1 MNKKF
6 AQALIGDSSK
16 SRNIS
21 NKKRKVG
28 NKVHIHKNHLGKTH
42 TPDEIRA
49 LATLIRKEIILM
61 LLEAESGHSAG
72 PLGMTDVFATLYF
85 SVLKHNP
92 LKPNWEE
99 RDRVILSNGHICPVL
114 YATLAES
121 GYFPKSE
128 LNTLRKMGS
137 RLQGH
142 PHFLANPILKSKKIL
157 NLKKNINQKENLFIS
172 HPENLPG
179 VENTS
184 GPLGQGLSQAIGVAT
199 ALKIDQK
206 PNHVYC
212 LMSDGELQ
220 EGQNW
225 EAFLYAGNK
234 NLNNLTVII
243 DRNNIQIDGFTEQIL
258 PLNSVIDKFKSFNW
272 NAYAVNGHKIE
283 LIIETLN
290 KAKNHRLGPSV
301 VICQTIPGKD
311 VDFMENLPEWH
322 GKPPDKKQAKDAL
335 EDLRSLKG
343 RIWWE

>member
-1 MNKKF
+1 MKNKL
-6 AQALIGDSSK
+6 AQALTGPKKNTKKVSY
-16 SRNIS
+16 
-21 NKKRKVG
+21 KKRKIG
-28 NKVHIHKNHLGKTH
+28 NKVHVHKKHLDRIHN
-42 TPDEIRA
+42 PDEIRA
-49 LATLIRKEIILM
+49 LATLIRKEIVLM
-61 LLEAESGHSAG
+61 LLEAGSGHSAG
-72 PLGMTDVFATLYF
+72 PLGMADIFATLYF

-128 LNTLRKMGS
+128 LNTLRKIDS

-142 PHFLANPILKSKKIL
+142 PHFLANKVNKD
-157 NLKKNINQKENLFIS
+157 KNEDDRLIE

-199 ALKIDQK
+199 ALRMNQK
-206 PNHVYC
+206 PNYVYC

-225 EAFLYAGNK
+225 EAFLYAANK

-243 DRNNIQIDGFTEQIL
+243 DRNGIQIDGFTEQIL
-258 PLNSVIDKFKSFNW
+258 PLDSVIDKFKSFNW
-272 NAYAVNGHKIE
+272 NVYAINGHKIE

-290 KAKNHRLGPSV
+290 KAKKHRLGPSV
-301 VICQTIPGKD
+301 VICQTVPGKD

-322 GKPPDKKQAKDAL
+322 GKPPDRKQAKDAL
-335 EDLRSLKG
+335 ADLRSLKG